1 MNETNPTNNLSQS
14 NETNPS
20 KHSSK
25 HLTKSTESNQLKHPA
40 KRNTAHLS
48 RYAPDLEPE
57 QLQAELNT
65 SQPTIRLSMNEN
77 VYGPSP
83 KVAEAIQAWTGAH
96 AHRYPDTRLSSLRA
110 ALAAYHGVDPDALVF
125 TNGLDEMIQVLPR
138 TYIEPGDEVLIH
150 TPTFPEY
157 ASQAK
162 VDGAIIVEVPD
173 KQLVIDWPGMLA
185 GISDRT
191 KLIYLCN
198 PNNPTGNM
206 EPLDQIKAFLDEVPH
221 NILVVLDE
229 AYFQYSGLPESQS
242 GITLFAT
249 YPNLMIMR
257 TFSKAY
263 GLANIRC
270 GYSILH
276 DEAAEIVDA
285 TRTPFNVSG
294 LTEIAALAGFQDHD
308 YLNEVVEKNHQE
320 RNKWLAFFDEL
331 SLTHYPSYTNFLMFE
346 VPDAATL
353 LAHLR
358 QHGFMISTHS
368 FPNWIR
374 LTIPQAADGARL
386 RDLMRHALS

>member
-1 MNETNPTNNLSQS
+1 MM
-14 NETNPS
+14 
-20 KHSSK
+20 KH
-25 HLTKSTESNQLKHPA
+25 QA

-48 RYAPDLEPE
+48 RYVPDLEPE
-57 QLQAELNT
+57 ALQEQLATE
-65 SQPTIRLSMNEN
+65 QPAMRLSMNEN
-77 VYGPSP
+77 IYGPSP

-96 AHRYPDTRLSSLRA
+96 AHRYPDTRLTKLRE
-110 ALAAYHGVDPDALVF
+110 ALAAYHGVHPDALVF

-138 TYIEPGDEVLIH
+138 TFIEPGDEVLIH

-157 ASQAK
+157 ASQAR
-162 VDGAIIVEVPD
+162 VDGAMIVEVPD
-173 KQLVIDWPGMLA
+173 KNLAVDWAGMRSA
-185 GISDRT
+185 ISPRT

-206 EPLDQIKAFLDEVPH
+206 EPLDQIKAFLEDVPAH
-221 NILVVLDE
+221 ILVVLDE
-229 AYFQYSGLPESQS
+229 AYFQYSGLLESES
-242 GITLFAT
+242 GVSLFPD

-276 DEAAEIVDA
+276 KEAAAIVDA

-294 LTEIAALAGFQDHD
+294 LTEIAALAGFQDHE
-308 YLNEVVEKNHQE
+308 YLAKIIEANRRE
-320 RNKWLAFFDEL
+320 REQWLAFFKEL
-331 SLTHYPSYTNFLMFE
+331 GLTHYPSYTNFLMFE
-346 VPDAATL
+346 VPDAPSL

-374 LTIPQAADGARL
+374 LTIPPSGPGQRL
-386 RDLMRHALS
+386 RALMRQALS

>member
-1 MNETNPTNNLSQS
+1 M
-14 NETNPS
+14 
-20 KHSSK
+20 KH
-25 HLTKSTESNQLKHPA
+25 EA

-48 RYAPDLEPE
+48 RYVPDLEPE
-57 QLQAELNT
+57 ALQAQL
-65 SQPTIRLSMNEN
+65 TIEHPVLRLSMNES

-83 KVAEAIQAWTGAH
+83 KVAQAIQAWTGAH
-96 AHRYPDTRLSSLRA
+96 AHRYPDTRLSQLRK
-110 ALAAYHGVDPDALVF
+110 ALADYHGVDPEALVF

-138 TYIEPGDEVLIH
+138 TFVEPGDEVLLH

-157 ASQAK
+157 ASQAR
-162 VDGAIIVEVPD
+162 VDGATIVSVPD
-173 KQLVIDWPGMLA
+173 RQLAIDWAGMKAAL
-185 GISDRT
+185 SEKT

-206 EPLDQIKAFLDEVPH
+206 ESLEDIKDFLDSVPAH
-221 NILVVLDE
+221 SLVVLDE
-229 AYFQYSGLPESQS
+229 AYFEFSGLPESQS
-242 GITLFAT
+242 GVSIFAD

-276 DEAAEIVDA
+276 PEAAAIVDA

-294 LTEIAALAGFQDHD
+294 LTEIAALAGFQDQA
-308 YLNEVVEKNHQE
+308 YLAEIVEKNRQE
-320 RNKWLAFFDEL
+320 RDLWLAFFDEMG
-331 SLTHYPSYTNFLMFE
+331 LTHYPSYTNFLMFE
-346 VPDAATL
+346 VADAGKL

-374 LTIPQAADGARL
+374 LSIPKAADGERL
-386 RDLMRHALS
+386 RDLMRQALS

>member
-1 MNETNPTNNLSQS
+1 MKQE
-14 NETNPS
+14 
-20 KHSSK
+20 
-25 HLTKSTESNQLKHPA
+25 A
-40 KRNTAHLS
+40 KRNTTHLS
-48 RYAPDLEPE
+48 RYVPDLEPE
-57 QLQAELNT
+57 ALQAQLKIDHA
-65 SQPTIRLSMNEN
+65 PVRLSMNEN

-96 AHRYPDTRLSSLRA
+96 AHRYPDTRLTQLRE
-110 ALAAYHGVDPDALVF
+110 ALATYHGVDPDALVF
-125 TNGLDEMIQVLPR
+125 TNGLDEMIQILPR
-138 TYIEPGDEVLIH
+138 TYIEPGDEVLVH

-157 ASQAK
+157 ASQAR
-162 VDGAIIVEVPD
+162 VDGASIIEVPD
-173 KQLVIDWPGMLA
+173 KQLAVDWPGMKA
-185 GISDRT
+185 AISERT

-206 EPLDQIKAFLDEVPH
+206 EPLDQIEAFLDQVPA

-229 AYFQYSGLPESQS
+229 AYFQYSGLAESQS
-242 GITLFAT
+242 GVSLFPD

-276 DEAAEIVDA
+276 PGAAAIVDA

-294 LTEIAALAGFQDHD
+294 LTEIAALAGFQDQD
-308 YLNEVVEKNHQE
+308 YLASIVEKNRLE
-320 RNKWLAFFDEL
+320 RDKWLAFFSEL
-331 SLTHYPSYTNFLMFE
+331 GLPHYPSYTNFLMFE
-346 VPDAATL
+346 VDDAPSL

-386 RDLMRHALS
+386 RDLMRQALS

>member
-1 MNETNPTNNLSQS
+1 MM
-14 NETNPS
+14 
-20 KHSSK
+20 KH
-25 HLTKSTESNQLKHPA
+25 QA

-48 RYAPDLEPE
+48 RYVPDLEPE
-57 QLQAELNT
+57 ALQEQLAT
-65 SQPTIRLSMNEN
+65 DQPAMRLSMNEN

-96 AHRYPDTRLSSLRA
+96 AHRYPDTRLTQLRE
-110 ALAAYHGVDPDALVF
+110 ALAAYHGVHPDALVF
-125 TNGLDEMIQVLPR
+125 TNGLDEMIQILPR
-138 TYIEPGDEVLIH
+138 TFIEPGDEVLIH

-162 VDGAIIVEVPD
+162 VDGAKIVEVPN
-173 KQLVIDWPGMLA
+173 KNLAIDWQGMLA
-185 GISDRT
+185 AISERT

-198 PNNPTGNM
+198 PNNPTGSM
-206 EPLDQIKAFLDEVPH
+206 EPLEQIKAFIEQVPSQ
-221 NILVVLDE
+221 IMIVLDE
-229 AYFQYSGLPESQS
+229 AYFQYSGLSENQS
-242 GITLFAT
+242 GFSIFAD

-270 GYSILH
+270 GYTVFH
-276 DEAAEIVDA
+276 PQAAEIVDA

-294 LTEIAALAGFQDHD
+294 LTEIAALAAFQDPD
-308 YLNEVVEKNHQE
+308 YLAEIIEKNRHE
-320 RNKWLAFFDEL
+320 RDQWLTFFKEL
-331 SLTHYPSYTNFLMFE
+331 SLTHYPSYTNFVMFE
-346 VPDAATL
+346 VPDAPSL

-374 LTIPQAADGARL
+374 LTIPPAGPGQRL
-386 RDLMRHALS
+386 RTLMRQALS